1 MNWYYGINE
10 QQFGPVNIEELKNL
24 TSEGTIGPRD
34 LVWNPSF
41 GEKWEEAQTVSEL
54 TFPSSL
60 SHPIVPPAGAVSSG
74 IATTAHIPPQE
85 PAGLLENKE
94 VTRRARVSLSG
105 NWGLCIGATII
116 YVVISQLVTFIPIIG
131 GLLSF
136 FIAAPL
142 VVGLS
147 SIYLNI
153 IRGFNAEVSQLF
165 DGFKVF
171 GLALG
176 TYFLTTLFTFLWM
189 LLLIVPG
196 IIASISY
203 SMVYFII
210 IDNPGIGAMDAI
222 RLSKEM
228 MRGYKWQYFCLG
240 FRFLGWVLL
249 SILTF
254 GIALLWV
261 GAYMQTSFAHFYEMV
276 RRNYTSGPIT
286 AS

>member
-10 QQFGPVNIEELKNL
+10 QQFGPVDTEELKQL
-24 TSEGTIGPRD
+24 TSEGKIGPLD

-41 GEKWEEAQTVSEL
+41 GEKWKEAQTVLEL
-54 TFPSSL
+54 TFPSTL
-60 SHPIVPPAGAVSSG
+60 SHPLVTPAGVVS
-74 IATTAHIPPQE
+74 TAHLSSQE

-94 VTRRARVSLSG
+94 VTRRARVSLGG

-116 YVVISQLVTFIPIIG
+116 YVVILQLVTFLPIIG
-131 GLLSF
+131 SLLSF

-171 GLALG
+171 GVALG

-203 SMVYFII
+203 SMVYFIL

-228 MRGYKWQYFCLG
+228 MRGYKWHYFCLG

-249 SILTF
+249 SLLTF

-261 GAYMQTSFAHFYEMV
+261 GVYMQTSYAHFYEMV
-276 RRNYTSGPIT
+276 RRNYTSGSTTP
-286 AS
+286 S